1 MADAVTGPKAPTH
14 TAATPAGDGGGR
26 GCSRPYM
33 MVRRLQLMA
42 VDGSEAST
50 TSSLCAVVGE
60 VEDGGGLISVDSLG
74 RENEDPAEVVL

>member
-1 MADAVTGPKAPTH
+1 
-14 TAATPAGDGGGR
+14 
-26 GCSRPYM
+26 M